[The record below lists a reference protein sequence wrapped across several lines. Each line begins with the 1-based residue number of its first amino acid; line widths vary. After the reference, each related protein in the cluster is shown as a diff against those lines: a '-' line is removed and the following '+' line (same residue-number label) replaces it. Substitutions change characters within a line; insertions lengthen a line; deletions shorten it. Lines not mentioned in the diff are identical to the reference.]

1 MMPSFIKNSKL
12 VYLYD
17 EINKE
22 LISKSQTD
30 LGKIT
35 NSLREFT
42 LVNTWR
48 NLPQVN
54 SSILKISTYKAN
66 GKLYLNQFLFS
77 NIPLDGYTNNL
88 KSSSDLLPYINVIKL
103 AGPNTDLVIKSFLE
117 ISKNKNLSRVVH
129 FFTSEKDILLLQ

>member
-22 LISKSQTD
+22 FISKSQTD

-35 NSLREFT
+35 DSLREFT

-66 GKLYLNQFLFS
+66 GKLYLN
-77 NIPLDGYTNNL
+77 
-88 KSSSDLLPYINVIKL
+88 
-103 AGPNTDLVIKSFLE
+103 
-117 ISKNKNLSRVVH
+117 H
-129 FFTSEKDILLLQ
+129 FFFFKYTVRWLY

>member
-1 MMPSFIKNSKL
+1 MMASLINNSKL

-17 EINKE
+17 EVNKE

-54 SSILKISTYKAN
+54 SSISNMSTYKAN
-66 GKLYLNQFLFS
+66 GKLYFNPFLFS
-77 NIPLDGYTNNL
+77 NIPLDDYSNNL
-88 KSSSDLLPYINVIKL
+88 KSS
-103 AGPNTDLVIKSFLE
+103 
-117 ISKNKNLSRVVH
+117 
-129 FFTSEKDILLLQ
+129 